1 MEEILADNAELSE
14 IPWEFLKEPEMESP
28 REVAS
33 MSLQPTFPSPRGS
46 ATTSRTRGFWSRTR
60 GLGGLEPTVFRIR
73 TMARFVHFSCHV
85 TSGPKLGVNIPCV
98 LNTPRGHPSCVG
110 SKSMCPVLF
119 TRDLSGF
126 VYSSRCTSTAGR
138 RRFSGFG
145 S

>member
-98 LNTPRGHPSCVG
+98 LNTPRGHPSWTPGVRRQRCGLVE
-110 SKSMCPVLF
+110 SVYCSVN
-119 TRDLSGF
+119 LS
-126 VYSSRCTSTAGR
+126 VILHSD
-138 RRFSGFG
+138 
-145 S
+145 